1 MNFKSILFQTIPMRF
16 LLTLLFVYANGIV
29 TAQQKPSSVPAEL
42 IVTNAKIY
50 SGPFS
55 ETYNTIIINE
65 GKVEALYKNS
75 EWKKKY
81 HSDNIQDMKQK
92 VILPGFIDAHCHFL
106 GLGKAMD
113 EVNLFGT
120 KSWQEVLERV
130 IAFEIMHPTK
140 QWIQGR
146 GWDQNDWQDK
156 KFPDNHLLDS
166 LFKNKFIVLSRVD
179 GHAVIVNSKVMELAQ
194 ISKSTTVEGG
204 TVVSENGQLTG
215 VLVDNATTLA
225 ELKVPKPSRSQKIQ
239 WLLAAQKACLEYGI
253 VQVADA
259 GLPVEDVL
267 LIDSLCTSGDLK
279 MRFYLMLSSGKEAEL
294 FFTSNGPINHEK
306 VKCRS
311 IKIYSDGALGSR
323 GALLKQPY
331 CDSKSSYGLQ
341 LIEPWL
347 LDSVLSFAY
356 KNNIQANTHCIGDS
370 ANALVLK
377 AYSKHLKTTE
387 NNRRWRIEHA
397 QVVDPADLHYFSE
410 YSIIPSV
417 QPTHATSDMYW
428 AESRLCK
435 HRMPGAYSYK
445 TLLAHSG
452 ILPLGT
458 DFPVE
463 YVSPFFTI
471 RAARFRQD
479 AAGFPKNAFKKEEA
493 LNSQETFAG
502 MSLWAAMSNFWEDET
517 GTLEIGKWADFI
529 VLDQNPYTCDLKTL
543 NTIKANAVF
552 IKGENLKKP

>member
-1 MNFKSILFQTIPMRF
+1 MRF

-29 TAQQKPSSVPAEL
+29 TAQQKPSSVPADL
-42 IVTNAKIY
+42 IITNAKIY
-50 SGPFS
+50 SGPYS
-55 ETYNTIIINE
+55 ETYSTMIIKD
-65 GKVEALYKNS
+65 GKVAALYKNS
-75 EWKKKY
+75 EWKKNY
-81 HSDNIQDMKQK
+81 YSNNIQDMKQK
-92 VILPGFIDAHCHFL
+92 VVLPGFIDAHCHFL

-130 IAFEIMHPTK
+130 KDFEKMHPAK

-179 GHAVIVNSKVMELAQ
+179 GHAVIVNSNVLDLAQ
-194 ISKSTTVEGG
+194 ISMATKVEGG
-204 TVVSENGQLTG
+204 TVINENGQLTG
-215 VLVDNATTLA
+215 VLVDNATVLA
-225 ELKVPKPSRSQKIQ
+225 ESKVPKPGRELKIQ

-267 LIDSLCTSGDLK
+267 LIDSLCTAGDLK
-279 MRFYLMLSSGKEAEL
+279 MRFYLMLSSGKEAEA
-294 FFTSNGPINHEK
+294 FFSSNGPINHDN
-306 VKCRS
+306 VKCKS

-331 CDSKSSYGLQ
+331 CDSKNSYGLK
-341 LIEPWL
+341 LIEAEL
-347 LDSVLSFAY
+347 LDSVLNFAY

-370 ANALVLK
+370 ANAMVLK
-377 AYSKHLKTTE
+377 AYSKYLKTTQ
-387 NNRRWRIEHA
+387 NGRRWRIEHA

-435 HRMPGAYSYK
+435 NRMAGAYSYK
-445 TLLAHSG
+445 TLLSYSG
-452 ILPLGT
+452 LLPLGT

-463 YVSPFFTI
+463 NVSPFYTI
-471 RAARFRQD
+471 RAARYRQD
-479 AAGFPKNAFKKEEA
+479 ATGFPKNGFKKEEI
-493 LNSQETFAG
+493 LSSQETFAG

-529 VLDQNPYTCDLKTL
+529 VLDKNPYTSDLKTL
-543 NTIKANAVF
+543 NTLKVNQVF
-552 IKGENLKKP
+552 IKGENPLGP

>member
-1 MNFKSILFQTIPMRF
+1 MRHILLLIF
-16 LLTLLFVYANGIV
+16 LGLFGVV
-29 TAQQKPSSVPAEL
+29 CAQQKPSSIPADL
-42 IVTNAKIY
+42 IITNASIHA
-50 SGPFS
+50 GPFS
-55 ETYNTIIINE
+55 EKYSTMVVID
-65 GKVEALYKNS
+65 GKVAALYKNS
-75 EWKKKY
+75 DW
-81 HSDNIQDMKQK
+81 KQK
-92 VILPGFIDAHCHFL
+92 YYSANIRDMNQKVVMPGFIDAHCHFL
-106 GLGKAMD
+106 GLGKALD

-120 KSWQEVLERV
+120 KSWEEVLVRV
-130 IAFEIMHPTK
+130 KAFESQHPSK

-156 KFPDNHLLDS
+156 KFPDNRSLDS
-166 LFKNKFIVLSRVD
+166 MFKTKYILLSRVD
-179 GHAVIVNSKVMELAQ
+179 GHAVIANSKVLQLAG
-194 ISKSTTVEGG
+194 ISEATSIVGG
-204 TVVSENGQLTG
+204 TIVKEKGVLTG

-225 ELKVPKPSRSQKIQ
+225 EAHVPKPSHFQKIQ
-239 WLLAAQKACLEYGI
+239 WLLSAQNACLENGL

-259 GLPVEDVL
+259 GLSVEDVL
-267 LIDSLCTSGDLK
+267 LIDSLCTTRDLK
-279 MRFYLMLSSGKEAEL
+279 MRFYLMLSAGKEAESY
-294 FFTSNGPINHEK
+294 FKTNGPLKHENVQCK
-306 VKCRS
+306 S

-331 CDSKSSYGLQ
+331 CDSKTSYGLQ
-341 LIEPWL
+341 LIEPRA
-347 LDSVLSFAY
+347 LDSALSFAY
-356 KNNIQANTHCIGDS
+356 KYNIQANTHCIGDS
-370 ANALVLK
+370 ANAMVLK
-377 AYSKHLKTTE
+377 AYSKYLRITE

-502 MSLWAAMSNFWEDET
+502 MTLWAAMSNFWENET

-543 NTIKANAVF
+543 NTIKVNEVF

>member
-1 MNFKSILFQTIPMRF
+1 MRAILS
-16 LLTLLFVYANGIV
+16 LLFIFTLSTVS
-29 TAQQKPSSVPAEL
+29 AQQKPSIVSADL
-42 IVTNAKIY
+42 IITNARIY
-50 SGPFS
+50 SGPYS
-55 ETYNTIIINE
+55 ETYSTMIIMD
-65 GKVEALYKNS
+65 GKVAALYKNS
-75 EWKKKY
+75 EWKKNY
-81 HSDNIQDMKQK
+81 YSNNIQDMKQK
-92 VILPGFIDAHCHFL
+92 VVLPGFIDAHCHFL

-130 IAFEIMHPTK
+130 KDFEKMHPTK

-179 GHAVIVNSKVMELAQ
+179 GHAVIVNSNVLELSQ
-194 ISKSTTVEGG
+194 ISMTTVVEGG
-204 TVVSENGQLTG
+204 TIVTENGQLTG
-215 VLVDNATTLA
+215 VLVDNATALA
-225 ELKVPKPSRSQKIQ
+225 ESKVPKPSREQKIQ
-239 WLLAAQKACLEYGI
+239 WLLSAQKACLEYGI

-267 LIDSLCTSGDLK
+267 LIDSLCTAGDLK
-279 MRFYLMLSSGKEAEL
+279 MRFYLMLSSGKEAEA
-294 FFTSNGPINHEK
+294 FFSSNGSINHEN

-331 CDSKSSYGLQ
+331 CDSKNSYGLQ

-397 QVVDPADLHYFSE
+397 QVVDPADLHYFTE

-435 HRMPGAYSYK
+435 NRMPGAYSYK
-445 TLLAHSG
+445 TLLSYSG
-452 ILPLGT
+452 LLPLGT

-463 YVSPFFTI
+463 YVSPFYTI

-479 AAGFPKNAFKKEEA
+479 ATGFPKNAFKKEEV
-493 LNSQETFAG
+493 LNSKETFAG
-502 MSLWAAMSNFWEDET
+502 MTLWAAMSNFWEDET

-529 VLDQNPYTCDLKTL
+529 VLDKNPYTSDLKTL
-543 NTIKANAVF
+543 NTLRVNEVF